1 MGAFNMENERTVT
14 LTLTESQYGKLF
26 SAYLCFVDDVL
37 ESSNLSDEDKRLEI
51 ESLQDVGLVL
61 WSAVPA
67 FLPVHDSLRLLN
79 QIGWDYH
86 HESKE

>member
-1 MGAFNMENERTVT
+1 MKNEKTVT
-14 LTLTESQYGKLF
+14 LTLTESQYGRLF

-37 ESSNLSDEDKRLEI
+37 ESSSLSDEDKRLEI

-86 HESKE
+86 HESKK